1 MRLKSMK
8 RWEQALVFGLA
19 WPILALLARL
29 PAPWTVRLGRILG
42 LAAYHLDR
50 RHRRVALQN
59 LELAFPDMAIR
70 DREALALR
78 SFQNVVTTFLEVPRL
93 GRAPFDEI
101 LSRVRP
107 EGAEHFLSALEE
119 GKGVLILTGHFGN
132 WELMALYTGMR
143 GLRVA
148 FVARAL
154 DNRFFDRWMTRIRSR
169 CGNRV
174 IPKRGALLQVL
185 RLLRRGW
192 AVGFLMDQRVT
203 GREGVFVDFFSRPA
217 GSSAAL
223 ALLACRYGA
232 PVLPVYVLRD
242 PSGVGHRL
250 CVEPKISV
258 VRTGDLA
265 RDIVENTKRFQN
277 VLERIIRQHPDQ
289 WFWLHRRWRGS
300 PGVFYDE
307 RPKKR
312 RR

>member
-1 MRLKSMK
+1 MRMK
-8 RWEQALVFGLA
+8 RWAQALLFWLS
-19 WPILALLARL
+19 WPLLAFL
-29 PAPWTVRLGRILG
+29 AGIPAPWTVRLGKILG

-59 LELAFPDMAIR
+59 LALAFPEMADGHR
-70 DREALALR
+70 KAVARR
-78 SFQNVVTTFLEVPRL
+78 SFQNLVTTFLEIPRL
-93 GRAPFDEI
+93 GRAPFQEI
-101 LSRVRP
+101 LERVRP
-107 EGAEHFLSALEE
+107 EGTEHFLSALAE
-119 GKGVLILTGHFGN
+119 GKGVLVLTGHFGN

-148 FVARAL
+148 FVARRL
-154 DNRFFDRWMTRIRSR
+154 DNRFFDRWMNRIRSR
-169 CGNRV
+169 SGNRV
-174 IPKRGALLQVL
+174 IPKRGALLHVL

-250 CVEPKISV
+250 CIEPRVPV
-258 VRTGDLA
+258 VRTGNPT
-265 RDIVENTKRFQN
+265 RDILENTQRFQK
-277 VLERIIRQHPDQ
+277 VLERIVRKHPDQ

-300 PGVFYDE
+300 PGVVYDE